1 MKFVLAPDKYKG
13 SLTGQQFCEIVA
25 KGIRRVFPNAEIK
38 HMPLADGG
46 DGTMQ
51 VVQHYLQ
58 ASKVEVMVKDPLF
71 RNIESG
77 YLISKEK
84 KIAFI
89 EMSEASGYKLLTK
102 SELNC
107 MNTTSF
113 GLGQLIAH
121 AIEQGVKEIVLGIGG
136 SATNDTGM
144 GMASALGY
152 QFLDEKGNQ
161 LSPIGENLA
170 QVAKIDDSN
179 VLPELENIKIKVAC
193 DVNNP
198 FYGKDG
204 AAYVYAPQKGAS
216 PEEVVFLDKGLQ
228 HFAKVV
234 HRQFGIAVQDI
245 PGAGAA
251 GGMGAGTKV
260 FLNAELASG
269 IDLIKEMA
277 DFDAAIDGADWI
289 ITGEGQLDGQTL
301 SGKTIDGVLQS
312 AKARKIPVAALCG
325 SVSVSLDEM
334 EAMGLQYVTSI
345 LNEIGTLDEAKQNSS
360 QNLELAGYNFAKLL
374 KQAQK

>member
-136 SATNDTGM
+136 SATNDAGM